1 MHSTDILSRQGHR
14 LIQIGVALFLFTS
27 FEGFAIP
34 FFASPL
40 LGRSTHSLSALFG
53 VMLLTLGLSW
63 PRLRVGTATSWIAF
77 WCLLYSG
84 LAITAAFLL
93 AGVWGAGKSTMPLSG
108 APAGNALQ
116 EAAIMAVAYSSA
128 PTGII
133 SFALIFWGFRI
144 PAKDGSGADA
154 LNRNDDGPI

>member
-1 MHSTDILSRQGHR
+1 
-14 LIQIGVALFLFTS
+14 LIQVGVALFLFTS

-63 PRLRVGTATSWIAF
+63 PRLHVGAATSWIAF

-84 LAITAAFLL
+84 LAITAAGRKSQDDRGRRVAIGGHSAIRGGGILL
-93 AGVWGAGKSTMPLSG
+93 RCG
-108 APAGNALQ
+108 
-116 EAAIMAVAYSSA
+116 
-128 PTGII
+128 
-133 SFALIFWGFRI
+133 
-144 PAKDGSGADA
+144 DG
-154 LNRNDDGPI
+154 

>member
-1 MHSTDILSRQGHR
+1 MHSTDILSRQGHW
-14 LIQIGVALFLFTS
+14 LIQVGVALFLFTS

-53 VMLLTLGLSW
+53 VMLLSLGLSW
-63 PRLRVGTATSWIAF
+63 PRLRVGAATSWIAF

-108 APAGNALQ
+108 APAGNAWQ

-128 PTGII
+128 PTGIV

-144 PAKDGSGADA
+144 PAKHGSGADA